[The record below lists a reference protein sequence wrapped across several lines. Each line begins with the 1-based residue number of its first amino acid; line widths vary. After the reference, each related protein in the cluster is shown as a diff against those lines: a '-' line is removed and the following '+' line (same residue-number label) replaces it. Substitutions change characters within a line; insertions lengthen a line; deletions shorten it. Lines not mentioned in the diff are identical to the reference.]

1 MMMFFGRQR
10 MQKPELQRLSSD
22 ESYSSTTSLSKTHH
36 RRTSFDG
43 WSSISIG
50 SGSPNS
56 DVSLN
61 SSSTMATDP
70 LSATWSSSG
79 SYALSHHVDVD
90 TKECSLKSKIRRTD
104 TGFDGEADKSMC
116 VIELL
121 RQLSFSPS
129 RKTKKR
135 TDTADTEASSST
147 DSFDSHHEDAGPIG
161 LDLDHIEE
169 LRRGSPSPLVGLQ
182 YLPEENMYI

>member
-61 SSSTMATDP
+61 SSSTVATDP
-70 LSATWSSSG
+70 LCATWSSSG

-90 TKECSLKSKIRRTD
+90 TKECSLRRTG

-161 LDLDHIEE
+161 LDLDHLEE

>member
-1 MMMFFGRQR
+1 MMFFGRQR
-10 MQKPELQRLSSD
+10 MQKPELQRQSSD

-70 LSATWSSSG
+70 LSATWSSIG

-104 TGFDGEADKSMC
+104 TGFDGEADK
-116 VIELL
+116 
-121 RQLSFSPS
+121 
-129 RKTKKR
+129 
-135 TDTADTEASSST
+135 
-147 DSFDSHHEDAGPIG
+147 
-161 LDLDHIEE
+161 
-169 LRRGSPSPLVGLQ
+169 
-182 YLPEENMYI
+182 